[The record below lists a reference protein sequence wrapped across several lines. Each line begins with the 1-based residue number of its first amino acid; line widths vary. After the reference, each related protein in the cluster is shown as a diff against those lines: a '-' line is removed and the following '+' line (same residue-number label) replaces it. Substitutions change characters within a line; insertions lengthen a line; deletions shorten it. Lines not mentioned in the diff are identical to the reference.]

1 MSELL
6 YLITSL
12 AAYGS
17 RNALNKQFPSSR
29 LKLIT
34 SQLHLKA
41 CLVHIKRNLN
51 VAWDKRDFQLKA
63 EMCIYH
69 PEYGVVVWY
78 GSSLYGPTEFHKLLR
93 PVPLQGERN

>member
-12 AAYGS
+12 AAYEA

-34 SQLHLKA
+34 S
-41 CLVHIKRNLN
+41 
-51 VAWDKRDFQLKA
+51 
-63 EMCIYH
+63 E
-69 PEYGVVVWY
+69 
-78 GSSLYGPTEFHKLLR
+78 SLYCTQAARNKL
-93 PVPLQGERN
+93 

>member
-1 MSELL
+1 MSEQL

-12 AAYGS
+12 AAYGA

-41 CLVHIKRNLN
+41 CLVHKLLVTNSELHLHIKRNLN
-51 VAWDKRDFQLKA
+51 AAWNKRDFQLKA
-63 EMCIYH
+63 EMCI
-69 PEYGVVVWY
+69 
-78 GSSLYGPTEFHKLLR
+78 
-93 PVPLQGERN
+93 

>member
-1 MSELL
+1 MSEPL

-12 AAYGS
+12 AAYGA

-41 CLVHIKRNLN
+41 CLVHKLLVTNSELHLHIKRNLN
-51 VAWDKRDFQLKA
+51 FAWDKRDFQLKA
-63 EMCIYH
+63 EMCI
-69 PEYGVVVWY
+69 
-78 GSSLYGPTEFHKLLR
+78 
-93 PVPLQGERN
+93 